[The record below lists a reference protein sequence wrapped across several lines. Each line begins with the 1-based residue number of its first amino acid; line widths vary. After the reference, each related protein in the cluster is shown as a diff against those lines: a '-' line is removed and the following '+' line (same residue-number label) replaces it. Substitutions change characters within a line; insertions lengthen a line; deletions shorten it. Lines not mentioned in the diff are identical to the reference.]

1 VSDAPRRQIFIAY
14 TLPAETASAIASW
27 ARDSLGD
34 AGELRRVGAAELHI
48 TLIFC
53 GRLPVERVEEVVDR
67 TRAGIVV
74 RRAPTYAPSR
84 VRVLARS
91 AVALEL
97 DAAEPDRALRG
108 WPLGTLA
115 LELSSAGLRR
125 QETREWIPHIT
136 IARARRG
143 QRPTVDAE
151 PPDVSFAPD
160 AIVVLESVGVPGGV
174 RYEAR
179 ARFPFEPKGP
189 RAISGE
195 REHRDSMEA

>member
-1 VSDAPRRQIFIAY
+1 LRTAHSRLIFIAY
-14 TLPAETASAIASW
+14 TLPAETASAIATW

-34 AGELRRVGAAELHI
+34 ASELRLVAAANLHI
-48 TLIFC
+48 TLVFC
-53 GRLPVERVEEVVDR
+53 GPLPAERVEEVVER

-74 RRAPTYAPSR
+74 GRAPVYTPSR

-108 WPLGTLA
+108 WPLGSLA

-125 QETREWIPHIT
+125 RETRDWTPHVT

-143 QRPTVDAE
+143 QRPTVDVQ

-160 AIVVLESVGVPGGV
+160 AIAVLESVSVPGGV
-174 RYEAR
+174 RYDQR
-179 ARFPFEPKGP
+179 ARFPLQP
-189 RAISGE
+189 
-195 REHRDSMEA
+195 D

>member
-1 VSDAPRRQIFIAY
+1 VSDAPRRLIFIAY
-14 TLPAETASAIASW
+14 TLPAETASVIATW
-27 ARDSLGD
+27 ARGSLGD
-34 AGELRRVGAAELHI
+34 ASELRLVAAADLHI

-53 GRLPVERVEEVVDR
+53 GRVPSERVEEVVDR

-74 RRAPTYAPSR
+74 RRAPVYTPSR

-97 DAAEPDRALRG
+97 DAAEPDRAQRG

-125 QETREWIPHIT
+125 QETREWTPHIT

-143 QRPTVDAE
+143 QRPTLEVE
-151 PPDVSFAPD
+151 PPDVGFAPD
-160 AIVVLESVGVPGGV
+160 AIVVLESVSVPGGV
-174 RYEAR
+174 RYDER
-179 ARFPFEPKGP
+179 ARFSFQPDECSRP
-189 RAISGE
+189 
-195 REHRDSMEA
+195 M

>member
-1 VSDAPRRQIFIAY
+1 VSDAPRRLVFIAY
-14 TLPAETASAIASW
+14 ALPGETASAIATW
-27 ARDSLGD
+27 ARGALGE
-34 AGELRRVGAAELHI
+34 ASELRFVPAANLHI

-53 GRLPVERVEEVVDR
+53 GRLPAERVAEVVAR
-67 TRAGIVV
+67 TRAAIGV
-74 RRAPTYAPSR
+74 RRAPVYTPTR

-125 QETREWIPHIT
+125 QETREWTPHVT

-143 QRPTVDAE
+143 HRPTVRAE

-160 AIVVLESVGVPGGV
+160 AIVVLESVSVPGGV
-174 RYEAR
+174 RYDEL
-179 ARFPFEPKGP
+179 ARFPA
-189 RAISGE
+189 RT
-195 REHRDSMEA
+195 D